1 MGTRIARAL
10 RLHCPQCG
18 GPGILESWF
27 KMRAACPS
35 CGLLLDRGMRD
46 FFIGAYL
53 INLIVAEVLFA
64 VLVGSVV
71 WATWPATSWDAL
83 QYIAI
88 AAIIVERCGSPGATT
103 RASAI
108 AKSPRVGRI
117 PTTSRPAVGISAFK
131 CTCGT
136 LPPPNRWQ
144 PPQLT
149 WR

>member
-88 AAIIVERCGSPGATT
+88 AAIIVAPLTTYPFTKTTWLAFDLAFSPP
-103 RASAI
+103 SE
-108 AKSPRVGRI
+108 KDW
-117 PTTSRPAVGISAFK
+117 SR
-131 CTCGT
+131 T
-136 LPPPNRWQ
+136 
-144 PPQLT
+144 
-149 WR
+149 